1 MRDRIVRG
9 LAETGPPPLGSLV
22 ADALATGVRMRRRR
36 RYTVLAGGMAAL
48 AVMVSVGVV
57 LAGRPVGGV
66 AVPGAVPTPTAEASK
81 PDGRGPTAHPTPTP
95 LVVPPGHRPITGE
108 AVVALLIDLLPPGGE
123 ISEVDVWS
131 AEGVAGGG
139 FLYDDGRGAATV
151 SAGVAGRPADYG
163 PGVTG
168 LACPAGDRDM
178 RCEHS
183 DGPDGLEIRVLRLGP
198 YGGDCSDAKCTIANL
213 RVEVRRPDG
222 VYVTV
227 DAYNGPFGRNRAATR
242 DATVLDV
249 DAMLAIARDRRWGL
263 TMEESFVEAA
273 PGRIPR

>member
-1 MRDRIVRG
+1 
-9 LAETGPPPLGSLV
+9 
-22 ADALATGVRMRRRR
+22 
-36 RYTVLAGGMAAL
+36 
-48 AVMVSVGVV
+48 
-57 LAGRPVGGV
+57 
-66 AVPGAVPTPTAEASK
+66 
-81 PDGRGPTAHPTPTP
+81 
-95 LVVPPGHRPITGE
+95 
-108 AVVALLIDLLPPGGE
+108 
-123 ISEVDVWS
+123 
-131 AEGVAGGG
+131 
-139 FLYDDGRGAATV
+139 
-151 SAGVAGRPADYG
+151 
-163 PGVTG
+163 
-168 LACPAGDRDM
+168 M

-249 DAMLAIARDRRWGL
+249 DAMLAIARDPRWGL